1 MVPQALDKLEQRFM
15 KKNDSWQLRC
25 FRRLLAQSRG
35 IFLVFV
41 LEVILLPRTGQVQPR
56 FISNIGDTEASYCL
70 ASSPD
75 GKNVYAGGLYTIVVF
90 ARHVD
95 GSLVTQ
101 QVLNNDHQGA
111 AQIGGIIDMTVSPDG
126 RYVYA
131 VRGSDQTVLL
141 FSRDMTTG
149 EIFLKDAIKDS
160 AFFSQYGDAPVVEK
174 NYKLLISPDG
184 NSLYWLYS
192 PLWHY
197 SDNRLAVFR
206 RNKQTGY
213 LERIQIIK
221 NGDPALGGF
230 NIPSSIAVSPDNKDI
245 YGCGYNDNMII
256 WVTQETSTGRFQL
269 AKAYGT
275 PPLGTGAWF
284 RSSIIVSPD
293 SQSVYAAYA
302 DSYDYDKVFIFQRD
316 RHTGGLS
323 SFQSISHPTPSTIL
337 LSPDGRNL
345 YIEIWGGR
353 FAIYARSTQSAEL
366 EFMEMFEELHGGRSP
381 SGIIMSPDGNN
392 IILVGGQVLARDE
405 MSGKLVSQQI
415 FDNNLGGTDRL
426 GRSRS
431 VETSPDGRFL
441 YVAARFEDAGIST
454 FARDQEQGTLILT
467 RSDSLPD
474 VNAMI
479 MAPDCRHL
487 YVSSVHENTISV
499 LAIDQLSGALQLVQT
514 LPDSFNQLTASE
526 WAGTMAFSPEGS
538 HLYFNDGT
546 NLRVYQRDPLA
557 GTISPVQKLPGQ
569 EYGLHELI
577 SLAVSPDG
585 RHLYWNNFT
594 NGRPQVIATFERNI
608 QTGELSFRSKIA
620 LTGEYTYP
628 WGAMAIKVS
637 PDGRHVYAATGD
649 FEADYDGEP
658 RILIF
663 NRDAI
668 TGELTS
674 QQSVLITGWSET
686 RDLEISSDGL
696 KVYALVSGEGYGA
709 GLLAFFDRDADTGE
723 LTLRERFQSWKEGVY
738 GMFSPR
744 DLSLSPDG
752 RFIYIA
758 DVNGVATFATGR
770 SNTTAVAGNPVDQA
784 LPTTPSLSQNYP
796 NPFNPSTT
804 IGFDLPHTGRFK
816 LAVYNLRGEL
826 VSQLVDGELAAG
838 SHRIKFDASGLASGI
853 YFYRLESEGFAAT
866 RKLAVIR

>member
-1 MVPQALDKLEQRFM
+1 M
-15 KKNDSWQLRC
+15 KKNDSRQLLCSGRLHAPI
-25 FRRLLAQSRG
+25 RR

-41 LEVILLPRTGQVQPR
+41 FGATLLPGTGQAQPR
-56 FISNIGDTEASYCL
+56 FISHIGDTEVSYCL
-70 ASSPD
+70 ACSPD

-90 ARHVD
+90 ARQAD
-95 GSLVTQ
+95 GSLVTR
-101 QVLNNDHQGA
+101 QVLNNDHQGV
-111 AQIGGIIDMTVSPDG
+111 AQIGRIVDMVVAPDG

-131 VRGSDQTVLL
+131 IRGADQTLLL
-141 FSRDMTTG
+141 FTRDLATG
-149 EIFLKDAIKDS
+149 EILLKDAIKDS
-160 AFFSQYGDAPVVEK
+160 AFFSRYGDVPAVER
-174 NYKLLISPDG
+174 NYRLLLSPDG
-184 NSLYWLYS
+184 AHLFWLYS

-197 SDNRLAVFR
+197 PDNRLAVFR

-213 LERIQIIK
+213 LERIQTIK

-230 NIPSSIAVSPDNKDI
+230 NIPSSIAVSPNSKDI
-245 YGCGYNDNMII
+245 YGCGYNDNVVMWIS
-256 WVTQETSTGRFQL
+256 QEISSGRLQL
-269 AKAYGT
+269 MKTYKT
-275 PPLGTGAWF
+275 PPLSTGAWF
-284 RSSIIVSPD
+284 NSSIIVSPD
-293 SQSVYAAYA
+293 SQSVYATYA
-302 DSYDYDKVFIFQRD
+302 DSYDYDKVFIFHRD
-316 RHTGGLS
+316 RYTGDLDF
-323 SFQSISHPTPSTIL
+323 FQSISHPTPSTVL
-337 LSPDGRNL
+337 LSPDGKNL

-366 EFMEMFEELHGGRSP
+366 KFMEMFEESHGGRSP

-441 YVAARFEDAGIST
+441 YVAARIEDAGIST
-454 FARDQEQGTLILT
+454 FARDQDQGTLTLT

-474 VNAMI
+474 VSAMI
-479 MAPDCRHL
+479 MAPDGRHL
-487 YVSSVHENTISV
+487 YVSSVKKNTISA
-499 LAIDQLSGALQLVQT
+499 LAIDQAVGGLLPVQT
-514 LPDSFNQLTASE
+514 LHDTLNQNVYLE
-526 WAGTMAFSPEGS
+526 WGGTMAFSPDGL

-546 NLRVYQRDPLA
+546 NLRVYQRDPLT

-594 NGRPQVIATFERNI
+594 NGRPQVIATFERNT
-608 QTGELSFRSKIA
+608 QTGELSFGSKVT
-620 LTGEYTYP
+620 LNGEYTYP
-628 WGAMAIKVS
+628 WGAMAIKVA
-637 PDGRHVYAATGD
+637 PDGRHVYATTGD

-686 RDLEISSDGL
+686 RGLEISSDGL

-709 GLLAFFDRDADTGE
+709 GLLAFFDRDAATGE

-770 SNTTAVAGNPVDQA
+770 SNTTSVTENHISRTFPAAY
-784 LPTTPSLSQNYP
+784 SLSQNYP

-804 IGFDLPHTGRFK
+804 IGFDLPQAGRVK

-826 VSQLVDGELAAG
+826 VSLLANGNFATG
-838 SHRIKFDASGLASGI
+838 SHRVKFDASGLASGV
-853 YFYRLESEGFAAT
+853 YFYRLEGEGFVAT
-866 RKLAVIR
+866 RKLALVR